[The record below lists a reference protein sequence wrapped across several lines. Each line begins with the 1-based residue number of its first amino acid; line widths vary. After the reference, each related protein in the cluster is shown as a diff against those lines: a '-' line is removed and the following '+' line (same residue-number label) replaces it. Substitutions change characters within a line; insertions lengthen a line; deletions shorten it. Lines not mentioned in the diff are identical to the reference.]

1 MEFSTQMP
9 FIQHINA
16 NQQKLHFL
24 AQMLI
29 VNMVSQNA
37 IQTVSNFARAA
48 LLHASVHSKNNVDS
62 DLWPIAS

>member
-24 AQMLI
+24 AQMLM

-37 IQTVSNFARAA
+37 IQTVSNFARAV

-62 DLWPIAS
+62 DLWPIAI